1 MLLLHYFTLMNG
13 DRSVLYYD
21 LEEMINESQNL

>member
-1 MLLLHYFTLMNG
+1 MMMLHYFTLIKG

-21 LEEMINESQNL
+21 LKEMINESQNL

>member
-1 MLLLHYFTLMNG
+1 MMMLHYFILMKG

-21 LEEMINESQNL
+21 LKEMINESQNL

>member
-1 MLLLHYFTLMNG
+1 MMMLHYFIFMKG

-21 LEEMINESQNL
+21 LKEMINESQNL

>member
-1 MLLLHYFTLMNG
+1 MMMLNCFILIKG

-21 LEEMINESQNL
+21 LKEMINERKNL